1 MTIADFQCKLR
12 YGWIGLLGLLAW
24 LDSSQA
30 QDPLDRHTAGNRL
43 TYLDEPCDPYYVGQS
58 FPKLITPQWVGEQ
71 GVEAVV
77 TLAIDDMRDPA
88 HYEAY
93 LRPILDRLK
102 EIDGRAAVSIMTN
115 QVDPNDEQVSRWIR
129 EGVTID
135 VHTIDHPCP
144 CLQDSNFEQSRKTY
158 NDCVDL
164 MFEIPDNRPT
174 TFRMPCC
181 DSLNTPSPRFW
192 SEIFNRKTANGHFLH
207 GDSSVFQV
215 FTPDDPELPAD
226 SLRNEDG
233 RLRFD
238 KYIPFPSFANT
249 IRNYPYPYVIDGVC
263 WEFPCMVPS
272 DWQAQSLHQPNNPLT
287 VEDMKVALD
296 LTVVKKGMMNLV
308 FHPHGW
314 IRNDQMVEL
323 IDYAVEKYGKKVKFL
338 TFAEVTER
346 LNQNLLSGTPL
357 RDEQGRENPNRLL
370 DLNEDGYLD
379 VVQAEPPVTRI
390 WNATDQT
397 WMETPTPFQ
406 LGRAMLKKTAMNWEY
421 SSSYVNRVDRFGVVG
436 PDHDVVVSSLSRTD
450 PSVGRQLYRFQD
462 SQWQIDATLQSF
474 PLTKSSTKGDEVL
487 PGPIARGI
495 FRDVDGDGQCEWLQQ
510 EKQTVVVYGVREHQW
525 KDLGYAIPDAWRL
538 FPSDWRL
545 TDSGLRFIDLNQDG
559 QEDVVASDGSR
570 FGAWL
575 FDSPETGWARL
586 LRKGQRSDEGA
597 IPPVARG
604 GRNNG
609 AWFQKDTLWVQNED
623 TARLPDLVDRV
634 TFSDLLVSQDT
645 EKKNQGLPLP
655 RDSEAGLKSIR
666 VALGFEVELV
676 AAEPLIADP
685 VAFDWGPDGRLWV
698 AEMSDYPLGVDGQGQ
713 PGGRVRVLK
722 DTDGDGQYDHSTI
735 FADNLPYPTGVK
747 VWRDR
752 ILISTAPDLL
762 VAKDADGDGR
772 ADSIEPLFRGF
783 AEGNQQHR
791 VNGLRY
797 GLDHRLY
804 LANGDSGGHVTSTV
818 TGESMGIGGRDLWV
832 HPDTGAMGTTSGQT
846 QFGRNRDDWQ
856 HWFGGNNS
864 NPMWHYVI
872 EDHYLA
878 RNPHV
883 NYPSLRKHVSIQ
895 PGTSPVYPLSQT
907 LARFNDFQM
916 ANRFTSACS
925 PNIYRDQKLG
935 DEIYGSA
942 FICEPVHNLVH
953 REVMQVEGASWTSQ
967 RVEGELRSEFLA
979 SRDSWFRPVMVRTA
993 PDGSLWVAD
1002 MYRLVIEHPEWIPEE
1017 QQARMNLRSGH
1028 DRGRIYRIKRIGG
1041 EPQKLIQI
1049 DGRDI
1054 KQCLKGLE
1062 SSNGWVRDMA
1072 QQLILWNEH
1081 LETQSALREL
1091 LRQHKRP
1098 TTRLHALA
1106 TLNGLQAI
1114 SVDDLVVGLRDSHP
1128 GVRRWALRCS
1138 ESMID
1143 HPEVIEELRR
1153 LSQSE
1158 EDMQVLL
1165 QLACSLGEGSKQELA
1180 RILSQLLIQHGADPW
1195 IRAAGSSSI
1204 HQETVGLV
1212 LDMVLTGAN
1221 ATVSEDLVQLVFDS
1235 AAGWLSNEDFG
1246 QLMSS
1251 WLPEDLDQ
1259 LQGDPETTNWWRAL
1273 VAWRD
1278 HDREL
1283 PREVKGWLSRQRV
1296 WARAQL
1302 DTAHGDLAM
1311 KVLAISILGS
1321 DDERLSE
1328 DRERI
1333 LECLIAT
1340 APTVLRDQA
1349 FEIIQSLNQVELARG
1364 MIRRWPQLSPSTRGQ
1379 VTEVLLARPL
1389 WTQSLVQ
1396 ALENDDIAVHDL
1408 GLTATNRLRQ
1418 VQDADLQKRLSE
1430 LLGSMTE
1437 SQRGEVVARYLKE
1450 MPDQGDPVQGRVIF
1464 QKQCATCHRVA
1475 NLGEQLGP
1483 DLAALTDKT
1492 SPSLVTAILDPN
1504 RAIEDKYLQYVALT
1518 EDGLQIAGVIV
1529 EESSASVTLAA
1540 TDGKRHQIRRANLLE
1555 LESTQQ
1561 SLMPEGLERELKPQ
1575 DLADVLTFLREKV
1588 QPAKSFPGNEPK
1600 VLQADEMGAVM
1611 LPAQHARIYG
1621 PSIVFEEKYQ
1631 NLGWWSNPK
1640 DHAIWNF
1647 VVEQP
1652 GTYRVILDYAKNPGG
1667 ESGIVELII
1676 GNEKL
1681 SAPVKATESWDDY
1694 VDLDMGRV
1702 TIQAG
1707 RWELV
1712 ARPQGLITT
1721 ALIDLRT
1728 LRLIPVKD

>member
-1 MTIADFQCKLR
+1 
-12 YGWIGLLGLLAW
+12 
-24 LDSSQA
+24 
-30 QDPLDRHTAGNRL
+30 
-43 TYLDEPCDPYYVGQS
+43 
-58 FPKLITPQWVGEQ
+58 
-71 GVEAVV
+71 
-77 TLAIDDMRDPA
+77 
-88 HYEAY
+88 
-93 LRPILDRLK
+93 
-102 EIDGRAAVSIMTN
+102 
-115 QVDPNDEQVSRWIR
+115 
-129 EGVTID
+129 
-135 VHTIDHPCP
+135 
-144 CLQDSNFEQSRKTY
+144 
-158 NDCVDL
+158 
-164 MFEIPDNRPT
+164 
-174 TFRMPCC
+174 
-181 DSLNTPSPRFW
+181 
-192 SEIFNRKTANGHFLH
+192 
-207 GDSSVFQV
+207 
-215 FTPDDPELPAD
+215 
-226 SLRNEDG
+226 
-233 RLRFD
+233 
-238 KYIPFPSFANT
+238 
-249 IRNYPYPYVIDGVC
+249 
-263 WEFPCMVPS
+263 
-272 DWQAQSLHQPNNPLT
+272 
-287 VEDMKVALD
+287 
-296 LTVVKKGMMNLV
+296 
-308 FHPHGW
+308 
-314 IRNDQMVEL
+314 
-323 IDYAVEKYGKKVKFL
+323 
-338 TFAEVTER
+338 
-346 LNQNLLSGTPL
+346 
-357 RDEQGRENPNRLL
+357 
-370 DLNEDGYLD
+370 
-379 VVQAEPPVTRI
+379 
-390 WNATDQT
+390 
-397 WMETPTPFQ
+397 
-406 LGRAMLKKTAMNWEY
+406 
-421 SSSYVNRVDRFGVVG
+421 
-436 PDHDVVVSSLSRTD
+436 
-450 PSVGRQLYRFQD
+450 
-462 SQWQIDATLQSF
+462 
-474 PLTKSSTKGDEVL
+474 
-487 PGPIARGI
+487 
-495 FRDVDGDGQCEWLQQ
+495 
-510 EKQTVVVYGVREHQW
+510 
-525 KDLGYAIPDAWRL
+525 
-538 FPSDWRL
+538 
-545 TDSGLRFIDLNQDG
+545 
-559 QEDVVASDGSR
+559 
-570 FGAWL
+570 
-575 FDSPETGWARL
+575 
-586 LRKGQRSDEGA
+586 
-597 IPPVARG
+597 
-604 GRNNG
+604 
-609 AWFQKDTLWVQNED
+609 
-623 TARLPDLVDRV
+623 
-634 TFSDLLVSQDT
+634 
-645 EKKNQGLPLP
+645 
-655 RDSEAGLKSIR
+655 
-666 VALGFEVELV
+666 
-676 AAEPLIADP
+676 
-685 VAFDWGPDGRLWV
+685 
-698 AEMSDYPLGVDGQGQ
+698 
-713 PGGRVRVLK
+713 
-722 DTDGDGQYDHSTI
+722 
-735 FADNLPYPTGVK
+735 
-747 VWRDR
+747 
-752 ILISTAPDLL
+752 
-762 VAKDADGDGR
+762 
-772 ADSIEPLFRGF
+772 
-783 AEGNQQHR
+783 
-791 VNGLRY
+791 
-797 GLDHRLY
+797 
-804 LANGDSGGHVTSTV
+804 
-818 TGESMGIGGRDLWV
+818 
-832 HPDTGAMGTTSGQT
+832 
-846 QFGRNRDDWQ
+846 
-856 HWFGGNNS
+856 
-864 NPMWHYVI
+864 
-872 EDHYLA
+872 
-878 RNPHV
+878 
-883 NYPSLRKHVSIQ
+883 
-895 PGTSPVYPLSQT
+895 
-907 LARFNDFQM
+907 
-916 ANRFTSACS
+916 
-925 PNIYRDQKLG
+925 
-935 DEIYGSA
+935 
-942 FICEPVHNLVH
+942 
-953 REVMQVEGASWTSQ
+953 
-967 RVEGELRSEFLA
+967 
-979 SRDSWFRPVMVRTA
+979 
-993 PDGSLWVAD
+993 
-1002 MYRLVIEHPEWIPEE
+1002 
-1017 QQARMNLRSGH
+1017 
-1028 DRGRIYRIKRIGG
+1028 
-1041 EPQKLIQI
+1041 
-1049 DGRDI
+1049 
-1054 KQCLKGLE
+1054 
-1062 SSNGWVRDMA
+1062 
-1072 QQLILWNEH
+1072 
-1081 LETQSALREL
+1081 
-1091 LRQHKRP
+1091 
-1098 TTRLHALA
+1098 LHALA

-1114 SVDDLVVGLRDSHP
+1114 SVDDLLVGLRDSHP

-1204 HQETVGLV
+1204 HQETIGLV
-1212 LDMVLTGAN
+1212 LDMILTGAG

-1251 WLPEDLDQ
+1251 WLPKDLDQ
-1259 LQGDPETTNWWRAL
+1259 LQGEPETTNWWRAL

-1283 PREVKGWLSRQRV
+1283 PREVKGWLSQQRA

-1302 DTAHGDLAM
+1302 DTAQGDLAM

-1349 FEIIQSLNQVELARG
+1349 FEVIQSLNQVELARG

-1681 SAPVKATESWDDY
+1681 SAPVRATESWDDY

-1702 TIQAG
+1702 TLQAG

>member
-1 MTIADFQCKLR
+1 
-12 YGWIGLLGLLAW
+12 
-24 LDSSQA
+24 
-30 QDPLDRHTAGNRL
+30 
-43 TYLDEPCDPYYVGQS
+43 
-58 FPKLITPQWVGEQ
+58 
-71 GVEAVV
+71 
-77 TLAIDDMRDPA
+77 
-88 HYEAY
+88 
-93 LRPILDRLK
+93 
-102 EIDGRAAVSIMTN
+102 
-115 QVDPNDEQVSRWIR
+115 
-129 EGVTID
+129 
-135 VHTIDHPCP
+135 
-144 CLQDSNFEQSRKTY
+144 
-158 NDCVDL
+158 
-164 MFEIPDNRPT
+164 
-174 TFRMPCC
+174 
-181 DSLNTPSPRFW
+181 
-192 SEIFNRKTANGHFLH
+192 
-207 GDSSVFQV
+207 
-215 FTPDDPELPAD
+215 
-226 SLRNEDG
+226 
-233 RLRFD
+233 
-238 KYIPFPSFANT
+238 
-249 IRNYPYPYVIDGVC
+249 
-263 WEFPCMVPS
+263 
-272 DWQAQSLHQPNNPLT
+272 
-287 VEDMKVALD
+287 
-296 LTVVKKGMMNLV
+296 
-308 FHPHGW
+308 
-314 IRNDQMVEL
+314 
-323 IDYAVEKYGKKVKFL
+323 
-338 TFAEVTER
+338 
-346 LNQNLLSGTPL
+346 
-357 RDEQGRENPNRLL
+357 
-370 DLNEDGYLD
+370 
-379 VVQAEPPVTRI
+379 
-390 WNATDQT
+390 
-397 WMETPTPFQ
+397 
-406 LGRAMLKKTAMNWEY
+406 
-421 SSSYVNRVDRFGVVG
+421 
-436 PDHDVVVSSLSRTD
+436 
-450 PSVGRQLYRFQD
+450 
-462 SQWQIDATLQSF
+462 
-474 PLTKSSTKGDEVL
+474 
-487 PGPIARGI
+487 
-495 FRDVDGDGQCEWLQQ
+495 
-510 EKQTVVVYGVREHQW
+510 
-525 KDLGYAIPDAWRL
+525 
-538 FPSDWRL
+538 
-545 TDSGLRFIDLNQDG
+545 
-559 QEDVVASDGSR
+559 
-570 FGAWL
+570 
-575 FDSPETGWARL
+575 
-586 LRKGQRSDEGA
+586 
-597 IPPVARG
+597 
-604 GRNNG
+604 
-609 AWFQKDTLWVQNED
+609 
-623 TARLPDLVDRV
+623 
-634 TFSDLLVSQDT
+634 
-645 EKKNQGLPLP
+645 
-655 RDSEAGLKSIR
+655 
-666 VALGFEVELV
+666 
-676 AAEPLIADP
+676 
-685 VAFDWGPDGRLWV
+685 
-698 AEMSDYPLGVDGQGQ
+698 
-713 PGGRVRVLK
+713 
-722 DTDGDGQYDHSTI
+722 
-735 FADNLPYPTGVK
+735 
-747 VWRDR
+747 
-752 ILISTAPDLL
+752 
-762 VAKDADGDGR
+762 
-772 ADSIEPLFRGF
+772 
-783 AEGNQQHR
+783 
-791 VNGLRY
+791 
-797 GLDHRLY
+797 
-804 LANGDSGGHVTSTV
+804 
-818 TGESMGIGGRDLWV
+818 
-832 HPDTGAMGTTSGQT
+832 
-846 QFGRNRDDWQ
+846 
-856 HWFGGNNS
+856 
-864 NPMWHYVI
+864 
-872 EDHYLA
+872 
-878 RNPHV
+878 
-883 NYPSLRKHVSIQ
+883 
-895 PGTSPVYPLSQT
+895 
-907 LARFNDFQM
+907 
-916 ANRFTSACS
+916 
-925 PNIYRDQKLG
+925 
-935 DEIYGSA
+935 
-942 FICEPVHNLVH
+942 
-953 REVMQVEGASWTSQ
+953 
-967 RVEGELRSEFLA
+967 
-979 SRDSWFRPVMVRTA
+979 
-993 PDGSLWVAD
+993 

-1028 DRGRIYRIKRIGG
+1028 DRGRIYRIKRTGG
-1041 EPQKLIQI
+1041 EPQKLVQI

-1054 KQCLKGLE
+1054 NQCLKGLE

-1081 LETQSALREL
+1081 RETRSALREL

-1114 SVDDLVVGLRDSHP
+1114 SVDDLLVGLRDSHP

-1251 WLPEDLDQ
+1251 WLPKDLDQ

-1283 PREVKGWLSRQRV
+1283 PREVKGWLSQQRA

-1340 APTVLRDQA
+1340 EPTVLRDQA
-1349 FEIIQSLNQVELARG
+1349 FEVIQSLNQVELARG

-1396 ALENDDIAVHDL
+1396 ALENDDIAVRDL

-1652 GTYRVILDYAKNPGG
+1652 GTYRVILDYARNPGG

-1702 TIQAG
+1702 TLQAG
-1707 RWELV
+1707 RLELV

-1728 LRLIPVKD
+1728 IRLIPVKD